1 MGKYGSAVQE
11 AEFQGAHLL
20 GGVRVLQGEVDGV
33 QAGLLRDAGRQLL
46 SRGQGVEVYGPF
58 YFPADQATLAGYRTV
73 GEGIILRDYLE
84 HAAVGQGEAGVPES
98 LREGGIIRGSACG
111 AGEAGCRG
119 GVHGGTLRSAAEVGS
134 ARLRVYGSDRVAA
147 TGHSDVF
154 WPDAEAG
161 QVGRGEDAGVL
172 AACVAAGPQVAV
184 EGGGCG
190 GGQAEQVRGEVG
202 YEISAQGAKVMG
214 QGGVQG

>member
-84 HAAVGQGEAGVPES
+84 HAAVGQGGAERLERSPGIAAVYD
-98 LREGGIIRGSACG
+98 EGTARLE
-111 AGEAGCRG
+111 GEAG
-119 GVHGGTLRSAAEVGS
+119 
-134 ARLRVYGSDRVAA
+134 
-147 TGHSDVF
+147 
-154 WPDAEAG
+154 
-161 QVGRGEDAGVL
+161 
-172 AACVAAGPQVAV
+172 
-184 EGGGCG
+184 
-190 GGQAEQVRGEVG
+190 
-202 YEISAQGAKVMG
+202 
-214 QGGVQG
+214 